1 MYKYSKQTLYVLLA
15 TIIFTRKKCSQIVAI
30 GEYFGRFGYLCNY
43 SEEIEAYKKSI
54 VILTSYDT

>member
-15 TIIFTRKKCSQIVAI
+15 TIIFARKKCSQIVAI

-43 SEEIEAYKKSI
+43 SEEVEDYKTKVS
-54 VILTSYDT
+54 